1 MFFFYMELFNFINDN
16 GGYIHPGIERKRGK
30 NGIYGIFTKQKIKK
44 EEILF
49 NIPKKLT
56 INIDTNKIPEKL
68 KLKGNLFL
76 KVYNLLLEKR
86 KGEQSKFK
94 IQLSLYPS
102 LEDLKETE
110 SAFFENEVHD
120 AINKTISYFIPPK
133 DKLKKMISIMDPI
146 KDSFTYEEILYAF
159 LIVLR
164 YSWKEALVP
173 GIELMNHKSFS
184 NQLYYKSLSNT
195 LGVDKGKKFFYYK
208 NIADLDK
215 NEEVFIGYGI
225 KSIKS
230 LLFGYGFFDPNNDNF
245 IKLGYS
251 LTSLQPF
258 DFQKS
263 KLLEKFGFKMSLV
276 TKNGKSFIKTHSSPN
291 TVLISKNRIHK
302 KSNEILK
309 ILCAENEHELKEL
322 NPLKFLK
329 FLRSLCKLNLDNINF
344 EELGNL
350 ESKLP
355 SKYFYIVEAIK
366 ERVNI
371 LKNKIKECNILL
383 NSLIK

>member
-1 MFFFYMELFNFINDN
+1 MELFNFINDN
-16 GGYIHPGIERKRGK
+16 GGYVHPGIERKRGK

-56 INIDTNKIPEKL
+56 INIDTNKIPENL

-86 KGEQSKFK
+86 KGEKSKFK

-110 SAFFENEVHD
+110 WAFFENEVHD
-120 AINKTISYFIPPK
+120 AINKTISYYFPPK

-146 KDSFTYEEILYAF
+146 KDSFTYEEILYAL

-184 NQLYYKSLSNT
+184 NVMMKRN
-195 LGVDKGKKFFYYK
+195 KGKKFFYYK
-208 NIADLDK
+208 NFADLDK
-215 NEEVFIGYGI
+215 NEEVFDSYGI

-245 IKLGYS
+245 ITLSYS
-251 LTSLQPF
+251 LTSSNPF

-263 KLLEKFGFKMSLV
+263 KLLEKFGFIMNLV
-276 TKNGKSFIKTHSSPN
+276 TKNGKSFIKTQS
-291 TVLISKNRIHK
+291 TTEALLISKNRIHK

-329 FLRSLCKLNLDNINF
+329 FVRRLCKLNLDNINF
-344 EELGNL
+344 EELRNL